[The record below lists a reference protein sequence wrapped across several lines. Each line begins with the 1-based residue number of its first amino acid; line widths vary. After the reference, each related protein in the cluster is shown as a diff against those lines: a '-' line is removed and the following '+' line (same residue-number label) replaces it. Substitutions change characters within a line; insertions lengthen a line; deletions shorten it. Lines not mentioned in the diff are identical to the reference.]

1 MWEFRMAVM
10 GLATLHAFFLLLLL
24 LVLVVVVNPQV
35 AKPTRAA
42 SLDVIQRVRHVIFIY
57 PPIL

>member
-1 MWEFRMAVM
+1 MAVM

-42 SLDVIQRVRHVIFIY
+42 SLDVIQRVRHV
-57 PPIL
+57 